1 MAAIGSKKH
10 VLRNQGKKLFWSVM
24 FTACQNFTIIRN
36 FCGSL
41 PITSVQKNDITRH
54 SPSSSYHSDIIKL
67 LLLLT
72 ELVTI
77 NSLISFA
84 VFQIHSVHD
93 GRRRLMNCSGAYL
106 RWSTPI
112 CEIHCRHRFVLLL
125 HQLTSIMSISKSA
138 ITDPPERNCC
148 GWIYI
153 PCDSELT
160 VLTTYNFNH
169 IKASKHF
176 KYR

>member
-1 MAAIGSKKH
+1 MAAIGSEKH
-10 VLRNQGKKLFWSVM
+10 VLRNQEKKLFWSVM

-36 FCGSL
+36 FCGSR

-54 SPSSSYHSDIIKL
+54 SPSSSYHSDIIML

-106 RWSTPI
+106 S
-112 CEIHCRHRFVLLL
+112 
-125 HQLTSIMSISKSA
+125 
-138 ITDPPERNCC
+138 
-148 GWIYI
+148 
-153 PCDSELT
+153 
-160 VLTTYNFNH
+160 
-169 IKASKHF
+169 
-176 KYR
+176 